1 MLIDKIKEL
10 EAISRT
16 LETGPDARED
26 IIDALREYSSEFLDD
41 IETRNAFFEREDGG
55 RALLDA
61 PISDD
66 PIDFNAILDL
76 IRRNVA
82 DNGLNPASPG
92 HVGYI
97 PGGGIY
103 PAAVGDYLAAMM
115 NSYAGVY
122 FASPGAVRIE
132 NMLIKWL
139 VELVGYPQGAFGN
152 LSSGGS
158 IANLSC
164 IVTARDAHKL
174 TAERIP
180 TAVVY
185 TTGQVHH
192 SLQKALRIA
201 GMAESQIRI
210 LPMDDDYRMDTGAL
224 LKAIEADRSAG
235 HYPWLLAASAGTT
248 DTGSIDPLD
257 ELAGIAQHYGL
268 WYHVDAAYGGFF
280 RLLDSFKDTFKGIER
295 SDSLI
300 IDPHKGLFMPYG
312 LGVALVRDAKLLYN
326 SHYYRANYMQDV
338 DVPTEELNPADL
350 SPELSKHF
358 RGLRMWLPLKLHGL
372 KPFRA
377 ALEEK
382 LYLARYF
389 YEKLQNLDGF
399 EVGPYPQL
407 TVTTFRYIPP
417 HGDPNKFNELLIK
430 AIHRDGR
437 VFPTSTQIDG
447 KFILRVAILAFR
459 THLYTVDLTLQV
471 LQETVTKLL
480 EDW

>member
-1 MLIDKIKEL
+1 MLINKIKEL

-16 LETGPDARED
+16 LEPGAEDREQMLA
-26 IIDALREYSSEFLDD
+26 ILRDYSSEFLDD
-41 IETRNAFFEREDGG
+41 IETRKAFFEREDGG
-55 RALLDA
+55 RALLDS
-61 PISDD
+61 PICDH
-66 PIDFNAILDL
+66 PIDFNDILDL
-76 IRRNVA
+76 LRQNVA

-103 PAAVGDYLAAMM
+103 PAALGDYLAAMM
-115 NSYAGVY
+115 NSYASVF

-132 NMLIKWL
+132 NMLLRWL
-139 VELVGYPQGAFGN
+139 INLVGYPQEASGN

-164 IVTARDAHKL
+164 IVTARDAHQL
-174 TAERIP
+174 NAERIP
-180 TAVVY
+180 SAVVY
-185 TTGQVHH
+185 VTNQVHH

-201 GMAESQIRI
+201 GLAECQIRKI
-210 LPMDDDYRMDTGAL
+210 PMDNDFRMDTAAL
-224 LKAIEADRSAG
+224 LKAIEADLAAG

-257 ELAGIAQHYGL
+257 ELAGIAKEYGL

-280 RLLDSFKDTFKGIER
+280 LLLDSFRETFKGIEA

-312 LGVALVRDAKLLYN
+312 LGVALVRNAKQLYN
-326 SHYYRANYMQDV
+326 SHFYRADYMQDV
-338 DVPTEELNPADL
+338 ILSEEELNPADL

-382 LYLARYF
+382 LYLTRYF
-389 YEKLQNLDGF
+389 YEELKNLDGF
-399 EVGPYPQL
+399 ELGPYPQL
-407 TVTTFRYIPP
+407 TVTTFRYVPP
-417 HGDPNKFNELLIK
+417 HGDANRFNQMLIK
-430 AIHRDGR
+430 AVHRDGR
-437 VFPTSTQIDG
+437 VFPTSTQING
-447 KFILRVAILAFR
+447 KFVLRMAILAFR
-459 THLYTVDLTLQV
+459 THLYTVDLALQI
-471 LQETVTKLL
+471 LQETAAELL
-480 EDW
+480 KDW